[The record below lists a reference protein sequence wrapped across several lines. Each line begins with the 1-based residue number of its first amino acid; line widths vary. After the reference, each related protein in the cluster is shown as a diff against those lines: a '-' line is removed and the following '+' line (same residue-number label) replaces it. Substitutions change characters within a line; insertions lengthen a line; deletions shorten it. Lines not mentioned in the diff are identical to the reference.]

1 MHKQKRENAIRCR
14 IVREQLDKE
23 REHEMHMY
31 AENDA
36 IINVT
41 NDATN
46 K

>member
-1 MHKQKRENAIRCR
+1 MQLDAELLER
-14 IVREQLDKE
+14 QLDKE